1 MQSVNEFLSRQQ
13 QQQQQRDVYVEW
25 RIGKIYIWR
34 KRPIHEQCKQN
45 KPSELKFPLRQL
57 QFASVVRQ
65 FSSRAVHTHRR
76 SDRYK
81 FDFFFLSDFLQVISF
96 CSCSTRQTMNLA
108 RCRNSWEHKFINPE
122 FYLEFCVFLLSTA
135 AMPHLV
141 NCIGLTTTTIH
152 THTHREGAS
161 ERESEE
167 RKWVSSISARLNC
180 QSLQVTPSREQS
192 GHNFPGKPLPS

>member
-1 MQSVNEFLSRQQ
+1 MKYIYGERDQYTSNANKTSQVNWNFHWGSCNSL
-13 QQQQQRDVYVEW
+13 
-25 RIGKIYIWR
+25 
-34 KRPIHEQCKQN
+34 
-45 KPSELKFPLRQL
+45 QL
-57 QFASVVRQ
+57 CVNFHLER
-65 FSSRAVHTHRR
+65 FTHTDAVIDI
-76 SDRYK
+76 SLI
-81 FDFFFLSDFLQVISF
+81 FFLSDFVQVISF

-180 QSLQVTPSREQS
+180 QSLQVTPSRQQS
-192 GHNFPGKPLPS
+192 GHNFPGKLDAIAKLSILLYHRYMHNTQVSA

>member
-1 MQSVNEFLSRQQ
+1 MQT
-13 QQQQQRDVYVEW
+13 
-25 RIGKIYIWR
+25 
-34 KRPIHEQCKQN
+34 KQA
-45 KPSELKFPLRQL
+45 KWTEISTEAAAIRFSC
-57 QFASVVRQ
+57 ASI
-65 FSSRAVHTHRR
+65 FISSGSHTHRR

-81 FDFFFLSDFLQVISF
+81 FDFFLSDFLQVISF

-152 THTHREGAS
+152 THTHTEKERVR
-161 ERESEE
+161 EREWRKEVSVLDKCAIKLSEFASYPIE
-167 RKWVSSISARLNC
+167 AAKWAQFSRKTGCHC
-180 QSLQVTPSREQS
+180 QAKYFASPQI
-192 GHNFPGKPLPS
+192 HA